1 MDMFIFIIGFLAII
15 VGLVLLVFN
24 LIKKRPVKK
33 YGITMLVGLV
43 LVITGLFMPM
53 KDDSTV
59 TKQDLEKKEIQDEGE
74 VEEVTPYSKEIEQID
89 RNISDTFKGKNHSIE
104 IEGEEGDYKVSIAL
118 DADDDR
124 FLESIWCGINGLS
137 FFEGM
142 KEYQPELDKNI
153 NTYELLFFAEDSQTY
168 SSKVDN
174 SDSNEIKKLDLVSEE
189 SGEVVIVTTEDVEK
203 FHAAEK
209 ERKEREEAERKEQE
223 QEKYNT
229 GITVKDMARDKDGLA
244 GSLVTFSGK
253 IIQIM
258 QGYGYNQYRM
268 AVDDDYDQV
277 ILIEISDDQLET
289 NILEDDFITIQGVSF
304 GNVEYETVIGA
315 KKSVPGVI
323 VDNFT
328 LN

>member
-74 VEEVTPYSKEIEQID
+74 VEEVTPYSKEIEQNN
-89 RNISDTFKGKNHSIE
+89 RNISDTCKGKNHSIE

-168 SSKVDN
+168 SSKVEDRKSTRLN
-174 SDSNEIKKLDLVSEE
+174 SS
-189 SGEVVIVTTEDVEK
+189 
-203 FHAAEK
+203 H
-209 ERKEREEAERKEQE
+209 R
-223 QEKYNT
+223 
-229 GITVKDMARDKDGLA
+229 
-244 GSLVTFSGK
+244 
-253 IIQIM
+253 
-258 QGYGYNQYRM
+258 
-268 AVDDDYDQV
+268 
-277 ILIEISDDQLET
+277 
-289 NILEDDFITIQGVSF
+289 
-304 GNVEYETVIGA
+304 
-315 KKSVPGVI
+315 
-323 VDNFT
+323 
-328 LN
+328 